1 MVTGSTALTADARA
15 EQLVNQRCRD
25 GDGEPDD
32 EPEPDPLVQ
41 LGRRGP
47 VELGFDRAK
56 LHKLHKS
63 LQHSLL
69 VLCPARARH
78 PCHAAEMTIA
88 RGDHGAEGRSGRGRS
103 WRGGGRRRGQPRA
116 WCRGRGP

>member
-47 VELGFDRAK
+47 VELGFDRTK

-69 VLCPARARH
+69 VMCPARARH

-88 RGDHGAEGRSGRGRS
+88 RG
-103 WRGGGRRRGQPRA
+103 
-116 WCRGRGP
+116 